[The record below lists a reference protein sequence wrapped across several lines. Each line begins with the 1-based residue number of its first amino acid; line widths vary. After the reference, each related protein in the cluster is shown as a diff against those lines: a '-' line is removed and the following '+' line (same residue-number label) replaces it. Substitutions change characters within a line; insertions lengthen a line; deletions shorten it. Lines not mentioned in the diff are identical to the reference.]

1 MDRVRWSAGWRARD
15 DRASGS
21 DVVGAVASAAVDGG
35 EGQRTSSER
44 RAVMASQV
52 ANILIVED
60 NPDLAY
66 GLRTGL
72 EIEGYEV
79 TVAEDGETGLARA
92 RQWLPDLVILD
103 LMLPGM
109 DGYRVLKSL
118 RDDGLEMPVLILTAR
133 GQEADKVLGFRLGA
147 DDYVTK
153 PCGVLELL
161 ARVGA
166 LLRRS
171 RMADRGPHPSLET
184 IERFG
189 DVEINPA
196 SRTVTK
202 KTQPVAL
209 SPKEFDLLLTLVR
222 RRGAVASRVELL
234 REVWGHRVEVMTR
247 TVDIHIAELRRK
259 LEDDPSAPRHIL
271 TVWKAGYRLEP

>member
-1 MDRVRWSAGWRARD
+1 MVQLQGN
-15 DRASGS
+15 
-21 DVVGAVASAAVDGG
+21 V
-35 EGQRTSSER
+35 
-44 RAVMASQV
+44 
-52 ANILIVED
+52 LIVED
-60 NPDLAY
+60 NADLAY

-79 TVAEDGETGLARA
+79 AVAEDGETGLARA
-92 RQWLPDLVILD
+92 RQWLPDLIILD

-109 DGYRVLKSL
+109 DGYRVLRSL

-133 GQEADKVLGFRLGA
+133 GHEADKVLGFRLGA

-171 RMADRGPHPSLET
+171 RMSDRGAHASAET
-184 IERFG
+184 LERFG
-189 DVEINPA
+189 DVEIHPA

-202 KTQPVAL
+202 KGEVVSL
-209 SPKEFDLLLTLVR
+209 SPKEFDLLLTLLR

-234 REVWGHRVEVMTR
+234 REVGGHRVEVMTR

-259 LEDDPSAPRHIL
+259 LEDDPSAPQHIL